1 ENSAA
6 EAGLHIRDIQVR
18 DATNFPLTLVAYTA
32 GQLHINVT
40 YDPQLF
46 DTPTVERMAG
56 HLQHLLAA
64 IATDPERVLGSI
76 DLATPAERTQILTTW
91 NSTARPFTPATL
103 TGQFSTQA
111 ATTPHVPAVVWDG
124 AELTYAE
131 LDAAANRL
139 ACQLTGLGVGREDR
153 VAVLAGRSPEQVI
166 AVLAVIKAGAAYLP
180 LDTRAPA
187 TRMRQLLTQAGAGIV
202 LCDQA
207 WHDTA
212 TGLGRTVLVDA
223 AELLADGPADPPP
236 VCVDPEDLAYVIYT
250 SGSTGQPKA
259 VAIRHR
265 DVTALAADHRFADGA
280 HHRVLLHS
288 PLAFD
293 ASTYELWVPLL
304 AGGQVVIAP
313 PGDLDPATVH
323 QMITGHGVTAVFL
336 TTALFRLIAQDAPE
350 ALAGAREIWTGGEI
364 VPADAIR
371 RVLTACPA
379 LTVFDVYGPTETTTF
394 ATCYPMRAPGAVP
407 DVPPI
412 GAPLDNMRVYVL
424 DRDLRPC
431 PPGIRGELFIAGAG
445 LARGYLGQP
454 GLTAQ
459 RFIACPYGPPGS
471 RMYRTGD
478 VVRWI
483 PNGQLE
489 FTGRADEQ
497 VKIRGFRIE
506 PGEIET
512 ALLRHPVIVDAAV
525 IAREDTPGRKYLAAY
540 LVPAADSA
548 APDPADLRAHL
559 AAALPDY
566 MVPATFTVL
575 DALPLTANGKLDRR
589 ALPAPDRDSA
599 TVGHV
604 APRTPTEQ
612 AIATIW
618 ADVLGVDQPG
628 VHDNFFEL
636 GGDSILSIRI
646 TSRLRTVLG
655 AELSP
660 RAIFTSPTIAGLAGV
675 IPDAD
680 PASLTALPI
689 PVVAHD
695 GPLPLSFAQQRLWF
709 LDQFEPGSTQYV
721 TAAATRLRGTLDTSA
736 LEQALTTL
744 VARHES
750 LRTTLDT
757 RDGRGVQVI
766 HPPYAVRLPLLDLSG
781 LPQEQR
787 EAEITA
793 ITARECSEPFDLRR
807 GPLIRVRL
815 VRAAAEDHV
824 LIVTMHHVITDGWSM
839 GVLTRELGV
848 LYAAAMHGRD
858 PGLDPLPVQY
868 ADYAVWQRGQLT
880 DTALAGG
887 LDYWTRQLS
896 GLAPLELPADRP
908 RPPVR

>member
-1 ENSAA
+1 
-6 EAGLHIRDIQVR
+6 
-18 DATNFPLTLVAYTA
+18 
-32 GQLHINVT
+32 
-40 YDPQLF
+40 
-46 DTPTVERMAG
+46 
-56 HLQHLLAA
+56 
-64 IATDPERVLGSI
+64 
-76 DLATPAERTQILTTW
+76 
-91 NSTARPFTPATL
+91 
-103 TGQFSTQA
+103 
-111 ATTPHVPAVVWDG
+111 
-124 AELTYAE
+124 
-131 LDAAANRL
+131 
-139 ACQLTGLGVGREDR
+139 
-153 VAVLAGRSPEQVI
+153 
-166 AVLAVIKAGAAYLP
+166 
-180 LDTRAPA
+180 
-187 TRMRQLLTQAGAGIV
+187 
-202 LCDQA
+202 
-207 WHDTA
+207 
-212 TGLGRTVLVDA
+212 
-223 AELLADGPADPPP
+223 
-236 VCVDPEDLAYVIYT
+236 
-250 SGSTGQPKA
+250 
-259 VAIRHR
+259 
-265 DVTALAADHRFADGA
+265 
-280 HHRVLLHS
+280 
-288 PLAFD
+288 
-293 ASTYELWVPLL
+293 
-304 AGGQVVIAP
+304 
-313 PGDLDPATVH
+313 
-323 QMITGHGVTAVFL
+323 
-336 TTALFRLIAQDAPE
+336 
-350 ALAGAREIWTGGEI
+350 
-364 VPADAIR
+364 
-371 RVLTACPA
+371 
-379 LTVFDVYGPTETTTF
+379 
-394 ATCYPMRAPGAVP
+394 MRAPGAVP

-736 LEQALTTL
+736 
-744 VARHES
+744 
-750 LRTTLDT
+750 
-757 RDGRGVQVI
+757 
-766 HPPYAVRLPLLDLSG
+766 
-781 LPQEQR
+781 
-787 EAEITA
+787 
-793 ITARECSEPFDLRR
+793 
-807 GPLIRVRL
+807 
-815 VRAAAEDHV
+815 
-824 LIVTMHHVITDGWSM
+824 
-839 GVLTRELGV
+839 
-848 LYAAAMHGRD
+848 
-858 PGLDPLPVQY
+858 
-868 ADYAVWQRGQLT
+868 
-880 DTALAGG
+880 
-887 LDYWTRQLS
+887 
-896 GLAPLELPADRP
+896 
-908 RPPVR
+908 